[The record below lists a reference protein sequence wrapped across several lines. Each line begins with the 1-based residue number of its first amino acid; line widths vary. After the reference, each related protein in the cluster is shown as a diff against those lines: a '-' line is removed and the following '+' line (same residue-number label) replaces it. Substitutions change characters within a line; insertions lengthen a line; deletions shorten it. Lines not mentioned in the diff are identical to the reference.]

1 MERFHFKGFD
11 PVESVRTYASA
22 AYERILDAAPSDAH
36 LTAVLEWDSSQY
48 HCTME
53 LGSFVWPAAVS
64 VRHRD
69 ARAAIEK
76 AERALLGK
84 LGRWHEQRFTP
95 LRGEARNLVGASA

>member
-11 PVESVRTYASA
+11 PVESVRTFANA
-22 AYERILDAAPSDAH
+22 TYERILDAAPSDAH
-36 LTAVLEWDSSQY
+36 LTAVLEWDGAEY

-53 LGSFVWPAAVS
+53 LGSLEWPAAVC
-64 VRHRD
+64 VRHRG

-84 LGRWHEQRFTP
+84 LSRWQEQRFTP
-95 LRGEARNLVGASA
+95 LRGFARGLLGASA